1 MSLLLALALITG
13 DVPVTPPTDA
23 NSSSTVASPAVPSDQ
38 KKAEKKIC
46 KVDDTNTGT
55 RLAKRICL
63 TRSQWEQRERGSDGR
78 D

>member
-1 MSLLLALALITG
+1 MSLLLLLAIAAG
-13 DVPVTPPTDA
+13 DVPAATPPGAADSQSAATTA
-23 NSSSTVASPAVPSDQ
+23 PAAEP

-46 KVDDTNTGT
+46 KVDEAFTGS

-63 TRSQWEQRERGSDGR
+63 TRSQWEQKERAEGR